1 MDSTAMEKKGTC
13 PYRSDSLIHYQIF
26 IKEQLHAYFRYGDRV
41 VSKRDKVLIF
51 MDCSFT
57 FGEYIQD
64 LTPTT
69 TFLTNQTIALVQSV
83 SPK

>member
-1 MDSTAMEKKGTC
+1 MDSTAMEKREHVPTEATH
-13 PYRSDSLIHYQIF
+13 SF
-26 IKEQLHAYFRYGDRV
+26 IKEQLCAYFRYGDRV
-41 VSKRDKVLIF
+41 VSKRDQVLAL
-51 MDCSFT
+51 MECSFT

-69 TFLTNQTIALVQSV
+69 FLTNQAIALVQSV